1 MQRSYNEIKKWIAA
15 LAESHSFLPDDCQQ
29 SYNVNHNIS
38 AYVSDPGTIEGHALH
53 EKQVFRLGEHDKNP
67 NRSLHAKVAD
77 RVAEQYGKE
86 LFLYC
91 HMGKDVSMISQAL
104 YSCMTQF
111 APDFQQLLETEN
123 LYDTARHIKKLGL
136 QNDYPGLA
144 RAGQNTTAGMLMK
157 SFTFREGMAL
167 GVNIWQLLIIGT
179 LIGNRNLHAK
189 CSSDFSR
196 HVLSVILQKA
206 PRAATPG
213 NKIPVRSFN
222 ARTGRQEYVTV
233 NEENR
238 PDFFLRPLKDD
249 DFMDSGLLADCR
261 ADPKT
266 GLLPEDVMH
275 CGHLQRAS
283 ILLSCKLWE
292 VPSSFLAGHYS
303 LLTGVAYALHGEGAV
318 GFVKIVGETVFI
330 RKWDQGLE
338 EETCKDRHICDN
350 WEREISQ
357 LGCIILPMIIRPCAA
372 VWDKEKKSIG
382 VLQSQSGDNLV
393 VWNETTHK
401 PEAKDPRNVNDNRAH
416 TYLPYIV
423 MHESDCPQPIT
434 ALESLENIVKVGTVF
449 WLKPHSNAWEVMRC
463 NFPVGLNSGEVSN
476 SALRVRI
483 NVPDIPF
490 PDKAMLYVTTTVRY
504 RKTNYGDT
512 SCMTFPVLPED
523 LVPVGTPG
531 LREIPFIHQ

>member
-1 MQRSYNEIKKWIAA
+1 MQRSYNELKQWIAA

-38 AYVSDPGTIEGHALH
+38 AYVTDPGTIEGHAIH
-53 EKQVFRLGEHDKNP
+53 ERQVFRLGEHDKNP

-91 HMGKDVSMISQAL
+91 HMGKEVSMIAQAI

-111 APDFQQLLETEN
+111 TPDFQLLLETSN

-136 QNDYPGLA
+136 ENDYPGLA
-144 RAGQNTTAGMLMK
+144 RAGQSTAPGMLMK
-157 SFTFREGMAL
+157 SFTYREGMAL

-179 LIGNRNLHAK
+179 LIGNQNLHAK

-222 ARTGRQEYVTV
+222 ARTGRQEYVSV

-238 PDFFLRPLKDD
+238 PDFFLRPLRDD

-283 ILLSCKLWE
+283 ILLSCKMWE
-292 VPSSFLAGHYS
+292 VPASFLAGHYS
-303 LLTGVAYALHGEGAV
+303 LLSGVAYPLHGEGTV
-318 GFVKIVGETVFI
+318 GFVKINGEAVLI
-330 RKWDQGLE
+330 RRWDNKLE
-338 EETCKDRHICDN
+338 EETVKDRHICDN
-350 WEREISQ
+350 WEEEIKQ
-357 LGCIILPMIIRPCAA
+357 LECIVLPTIIRPCAA
-372 VWDKEKKSIG
+372 VWDKEKKNIG
-382 VLQSQSGDNLV
+382 VLLPQKGDTLV
-393 VWNETTHK
+393 EWNKAAHK
-401 PEAKDPRNVNDNRAH
+401 PDAQDPGNADDNKVY
-416 TYLPYIV
+416 TYLPYLV
-423 MHESDCPQPIT
+423 EYESGRPEPIT
-434 ALESLENIVKVGTVF
+434 ALDTLQNIVNVGTVF
-449 WLKPHSNAWEVMRC
+449 WLKPHSQAWEQMRC
-463 NFPVGLNSGEVSN
+463 NFPVVLNSGDAEN

-490 PDKAMLYVTTTVRY
+490 PDKNLLYVTAMVRY
-504 RKTNYGDT
+504 RRNNHGQT
-512 SCMTFPVLPED
+512 SCKTFPVLPED
-523 LVPVGTPG
+523 LVLVGTPG
-531 LREIPFIHQ
+531 LREILFIYQ